1 VFGLSFS
8 EVVVVA
14 IVALVAVGPQKLPG
28 LLRTLGGWAR
38 KLRVMTH
45 EMRAQSGIDDVLRS
59 EGLHGGLTELRSLM
73 RGQHLTSPIY
83 TPPPYNP
90 PPAPAA
96 TTPGSTADA
105 TAAAAPPPPPDP
117 VEEDPYA
124 NLDVDDSRE
133 YPPEGADAY
142 GAIPDDLI
150 DGAYPEPEVAPAA
163 AEPAEPASPA
173 AEAATNGDT
182 PLETGEPAPEA
193 APANDSP
200 KDSPEP
206 AAVPAA
212 LVTEPAAPPAPTTSH
227 ER

>member
-8 EVVVVA
+8 EIVVVA

-73 RGQHLTSPIY
+73 RGQHFTSPAY

-90 PPAPAA
+90 PP
-96 TTPGSTADA
+96 TPA
-105 TAAAAPPPPPDP
+105 TAPGTASATPAAPPPAPPDP

-150 DGAYPEPEVAPAA
+150 DGAYPEPVPAA
-163 AEPAEPASPA
+163 AEPSDLTPAAAEGATAGDASPDAGEPLAEASPA
-173 AEAATNGDT
+173 NDAPQDT
-182 PLETGEPAPEA
+182 PEPE
-193 APANDSP
+193 
-200 KDSPEP
+200 
-206 AAVPAA
+206 AVPAPP
-212 LVTEPAAPPAPTTSH
+212 VSEPATPPQTTSH